1 MFKSRRPLFTSYGP
15 TFPLKNKHMKR
26 REINLNRLPHCVQF
40 WEPSPYSTRHFCQ
53 DQPAQLNLR
62 NNFRIPGES
71 KPPFVVRH
79 VSLKLFIRVL
89 WDGEVVNEFR
99 IQEVCSIKIIG

>member
-1 MFKSRRPLFTSYGP
+1 
-15 TFPLKNKHMKR
+15 MKP
-26 REINLNRLPHCVQF
+26 REINLNRLPQSVQF
-40 WEPSPYSTRHFCQ
+40 REPSPYSTKRFFQ
-53 DQPAQLNLR
+53 DQPAQLNLG

-89 WDGEVVNEFR
+89 WNGEVVNEFR
-99 IQEVCSIKIIG
+99 IQEVWIIKIIG